1 VEYLIFFVFCLHLI
15 IQIFIHILEKKFG
28 TRTKHSLLRRKES
41 AEAYHATQTLRQT
54 PTDVLVPHTELWLF
68 TQDV

>member
-1 VEYLIFFVFCLHLI
+1 MY
-15 IQIFIHILEKKFG
+15 IHILEKKFG

-41 AEAYHATQTLRQT
+41 AGAYHATQTLRQT
-54 PTDVLVPHTELWLF
+54 PTGVLVPHTELWLF